1 VWDTG
6 WVSTR
11 VRDAMM
17 QRLRDLRHEPID
29 KRIRAV
35 HNGETVVDSTR
46 ALLVWE
52 PRRVVPLYAVP
63 TADVR
68 GELVPSAAEP
78 VTSDA
83 RVLHPGIPFAAH
95 STEGESLDVRAAG
108 STLGAAAFRPADED
122 LADHVVLDF
131 SAFDEWYEEDEP
143 VFSHPRDPFH
153 RVDTRRSSRSV
164 RIELDG
170 VLLAESNRP
179 MLLFE
184 TSLPTRFYLPRE
196 DVVADLER
204 GDKVTRCPYKGEATH
219 WSVGE
224 HRNVAWSYEDP
235 LEESVSIRGLVA
247 FYDDRVD
254 VTLDDERREYPR
266 TEIAQAVKD
275 EFSR

>member
-1 VWDTG
+1 M
-6 WVSTR
+6 STR

-17 QRLRDLRHEPID
+17 ERLRELRHEPID
-29 KRIRAV
+29 KRIRATLR
-35 HNGETVVDSTR
+35 GETVVDSTR

-63 TADVR
+63 VDDVR
-68 GELVPSAAEP
+68 GELVPSTAEP

-83 RVLHPGIPFAAH
+83 SVLHPGIPFAAH
-95 STEGESLDVRAAG
+95 SADGESLDLRAAG
-108 STLGAAAFRPADED
+108 ATLEAAAFRPADED

-131 SAFDEWYEEDEP
+131 AAFDAWYEEDEA

-153 RVDTRRSSRSV
+153 RVDTRRSSRPI

-170 VLLAESNRP
+170 VVVAESDRP
-179 MLLFE
+179 LLLFE
-184 TSLPTRFYLPRE
+184 TSIPTRFYLPRE
-196 DVVADLER
+196 DVVAELR
-204 GDKVTRCPYKGEATH
+204 PGDRQTACPYKGRATH

-235 LEESVSIRGLVA
+235 LEEASAIRGLVA

-254 VTLDDERREYPR
+254 VTLDGVRREYPR
-266 TEIAQAVKD
+266 TEIARALKD
-275 EFSR
+275 EFGG

>member
-1 VWDTG
+1 M
-6 WVSTR
+6 STR

-17 QRLRDLRHEPID
+17 QRLRELRHEPID
-29 KRIRAV
+29 KRVRATI
-35 HNGETVVDSTR
+35 GAATVVDTRR

-63 TADVR
+63 VEDVR

-95 STEGESLDVRAAG
+95 STDGESLDLRTAG
-108 STLGAAAFRPADED
+108 TTLSAAAFRPADED
-122 LADHVVLDF
+122 LADHLVLDYA
-131 SAFDEWYEEDEP
+131 AFDEWYEEDEP

-153 RVDTRRSSRSV
+153 RVDTRRSSRPI

-170 VLLAESNRP
+170 VVVAESSRP
-179 MLLFE
+179 VLLFE

-196 DVVADLER
+196 DVVAELEP
-204 GDKVTRCPYKGEATH
+204 GDRRTACPYKGRATH

-235 LEESVSIRGLVA
+235 LEEAVAIRGLVA

-254 VTLDDERREYPR
+254 VTLDGERREYPR
-266 TEIAQAVKD
+266 TEIARAVKD
-275 EFSR
+275 EFS